1 MWKNY
6 YKTKKPRPIV
16 ETAVIYPLSLSG
28 GFSLATSTHC
38 STNRFVC
45 NFLSSSAGFNL
56 CRCFIRF
63 TLVFCFRFLLSLG
76 RPFHDLSSFPFRFLT
91 SAVLAFFRP
100 PQFWI
105 LTTQP
110 LFFFSFSSRCRL
122 TVAFPVPALALAFS
136 VSSLSPAW
144 FPVPSF
150 QIPVLSFAVRFL
162 SLFPDS
168 LPQPFLRCLPS
179 VPLSLVRF
187 PSGLFHFQLASF
199 RPLAFRF
206 QLLSLCPSF
215 PLFPASPHSGFSGAP
230 FRFRFFGFPRSSRP
244 GFPCLLSRF
253 SYSAFC
259 LFPFALP

>member
-16 ETAVIYPLSLSG
+16 ETTVIYPLSLSG

-110 LFFFSFSSRCRL
+110 LFCLSFSSRCRL
-122 TVAFPVPALALAFS
+122 TVAFPVPALALAFRGFLLLS
-136 VSSLSPAW
+136 GLVSRA
-144 FPVPSF
+144 
-150 QIPVLSFAVRFL
+150 FL
-162 SLFPDS
+162 PDS
-168 LPQPFLRCLPS
+168 CTRLYCW
-179 VPLSLVRF
+179 
-187 PSGLFHFQLASF
+187 
-199 RPLAFRF
+199 
-206 QLLSLCPSF
+206 
-215 PLFPASPHSGFSGAP
+215 
-230 FRFRFFGFPRSSRP
+230 
-244 GFPCLLSRF
+244 
-253 SYSAFC
+253 
-259 LFPFALP
+259 FPFALP

>member
-1 MWKNY
+1 MAKNY

-16 ETAVIYPLSLSG
+16 ETTVIYPLSLSG

-56 CRCFIRF
+56 CRCFIRL
-63 TLVFCFRFLLSLG
+63 TLAFRLSLG
-76 RPFHDLSSFPFRFLT
+76 RPFHSLSPLPFRFLT

-136 VSSLSPAW
+136 VSSFSPA
-144 FPVPSF
+144 
-150 QIPVLSFAVRFL
+150 
-162 SLFPDS
+162 
-168 LPQPFLRCLPS
+168 
-179 VPLSLVRF
+179 
-187 PSGLFHFQLASF
+187 
-199 RPLAFRF
+199 
-206 QLLSLCPSF
+206 
-215 PLFPASPHSGFSGAP
+215 
-230 FRFRFFGFPRSSRP
+230 
-244 GFPCLLSRF
+244 
-253 SYSAFC
+253 
-259 LFPFALP
+259 